1 MEAIRTCVGC
11 RQRASRNQLL
21 RVVAQANL
29 LRADEKGSLS
39 GRGAWIH
46 ANVNCLTLAIERR
59 AFGRALRL
67 NQQADPTELI
77 AFIEKVETMLAK

>member
-1 MEAIRTCVGC
+1 
-11 RQRASRNQLL
+11 
-21 RVVAQANL
+21 
-29 LRADEKGSLS
+29 
-39 GRGAWIH
+39 
-46 ANVNCLTLAIERR
+46 VNCLTLAIERR

>member
-1 MEAIRTCVGC
+1 MEPVRTCVGC

-21 RVVAQANL
+21 RVVADENRL
-29 LRADEKGSLS
+29 KPDERAVFA

-46 ANVNCLTLAIERR
+46 AYEDCLRLAIERR

-67 NQQADPTELI
+67 TQQTDPTELI